1 MRTKTLLCLAAAAA
15 IAIPASA
22 QVYSANIVG
31 YVNYTQ
37 AASSFDIAA
46 NPLNNG
52 NNDVSVVFANGASY
66 PGLAIYKRNAA
77 GTGYDQA
84 IYDVDAGGW
93 TQPLALAPGDAFWV
107 ATPAGQTFATTFVGE
122 VIQNGTNNLPAG
134 FSMKG
139 SKFPQAGNL
148 ETDLGIPG
156 APGDTVYLWNGSNGY
171 NQSSYDV
178 DAGGW
183 TVPPIVKVAQGFWY
197 YNAGAAKDWVK
208 NYTPSP

>member
-1 MRTKTLLCLAAAAA
+1 MRTKALLCLAAFAA

-37 AASSFDIAA
+37 AASTFDIAA

-52 NNDVSVVFANGASY
+52 NNDVSVVFANGAAY
-66 PGLAIYKRNAA
+66 PNLTIYKRNAT
-77 GTGYDQA
+77 GTGYDLSM
-84 IYDVDAGGW
+84 YDEDAGGW

-107 ATPAGQTFATTFVGE
+107 ATPAGQAFATTFVGE
-122 VIQNGTNNLPAG
+122 VIQNSTNNIPVG
-134 FSMKG
+134 FSMKA
-139 SKFPQAGNL
+139 SMFPQAGNL
-148 ETDLGIPG
+148 QTELGLPG
-156 APGDTVYLWNGSNGY
+156 APNDTIYFWNGSSG
-171 NQSSYDV
+171 YDV
-178 DAGGW
+178 SMYDEDAGGW

-208 NYTPSP
+208 NYTP